1 MDYIKEYLEE
11 GSIAPAALRDWR
23 PVYRAVGSPNLW
35 RSFGHAQMA
44 VRGLEARQA
53 TEVLSGPWLKVWF
66 LCFMLPLLVS
76 NSSLAPEALQ
86 SYSLGRRFLGLDKCN
101 ACVGTSICKK
111 FLKEQIRFERWLSSQ
126 LDSHTDNRTFYEGN
140 YTDDSESWRPVVL
153 SLLVS
158 PHLHELAD
166 KSICRSAGKRK
177 SCSIEAVLRATQRFQ
192 TWTHSN
198 LLLPSMVQ
206 GLTTPMLR
214 CPSQRL
220 LDRVVRRYF
229 EVADVGSVQMKH
241 FTTKDKLRL
250 LYTLAVN
257 QQPLIL
263 QMFPGTEGWPFPR
276 YHGSCGRLMVW
287 AGSRP
292 LKKLYSAALA
302 QRADAAYQL
311 LHITQSLA
319 SNSLRFNLY
328 YTTASEDM
336 FGTVEDGRLFITDAS
351 TIGIIDLQEGFHTE
365 GTPQANHRD
374 IFSCLS
380 GSCQQPLPCERVRVS
395 QSFTLL
401 CRDVLPKLL
410 SPADVQAAGLP
421 KTAITELAV
430 CADHSQSDQR
440 IFKAVQTLQETLQAF
455 RPCSN
460 DYGYRYPEC
469 KYIARF

>member
-1 MDYIKEYLEE
+1 M
-11 GSIAPAALRDWR
+11 ALRG
-23 PVYRAVGSPNLW
+23 PEP
-35 RSFGHAQMA
+35 
-44 VRGLEARQA
+44 RQA
-53 TEVLSGPWLKVWF
+53 TEGLSGPRLIVWF
-66 LCFMLPLLVS
+66 LCFALPLVAS
-76 NSSLAPEALQ
+76 NPSLEPEAK
-86 SYSLGRRFLGLDKCN
+86 SYSFRRHFLGLDKCN

-126 LDSHTDNRTFYEGN
+126 QNLPSANRTFYEGN

-153 SLLVS
+153 SRLVS
-158 PHLHELAD
+158 PHLHDLAD
-166 KSICRSAGKRK
+166 KSICKSAGKRK

-192 TWTHSN
+192 NWTHSN

-206 GLTTPMLR
+206 GLAPPMLR

-220 LDRVVRRYF
+220 LDRIVRRYF

-241 FTTKDKLRL
+241 FTTKDRLRL

-292 LKKLYSAALA
+292 LKKLYSSPLA

-336 FGTVEDGRLFITDAS
+336 FGTVEDGRLLIMDAS
-351 TIGIIDLQEGFHTE
+351 TIGIIDLQEGFHSE
-365 GTPQANHRD
+365 ENPQANHSD
-374 IFSCLS
+374 IFSCLGS
-380 GSCQQPLPCERVRVS
+380 SCQQTLPCESVRSS
-395 QSFTLL
+395 QSFILL
-401 CRDVLPKLL
+401 CRHVLPKLL
-410 SPADVQAAGLP
+410 SPADVRSARLP
-421 KTAITELAV
+421 KKAIMELAV

-440 IFKAVQTLQETLQAF
+440 IFKAVQTLQDTLQAL

-469 KYIARF
+469 KYSDKF

>member
-1 MDYIKEYLEE
+1 M
-11 GSIAPAALRDWR
+11 ALRGLK
-23 PVYRAVGSPNLW
+23 PMP
-35 RSFGHAQMA
+35 A
-44 VRGLEARQA
+44 VREPPGRSWQ
-53 TEVLSGPWLKVWF
+53 TWF
-66 LCFMLPLLVS
+66 LCFMLPLVAS
-76 NSSLAPEALQ
+76 IPSAVPQ
-86 SYSLGRRFLGLDKCN
+86 TKSYSFGRQFLGLDKCN

-111 FLKEQIRFERWLSSQ
+111 FFKEEIRFERWLSSQ
-126 LDSHTDNRTFYEGN
+126 LDLPSANRTSYEGN

-153 SLLVS
+153 SRLVS
-158 PHLHELAD
+158 PHLHELTD
-166 KSICRSAGKRK
+166 KNICRSAGKRK
-177 SCSIEAVLRATQRFQ
+177 SCSIEAVLRDTQRFQ
-192 TWTHSN
+192 NWTRSN

-206 GLTTPMLR
+206 GLATPMLR

-220 LDRVVRRYF
+220 LDRIVRRYF

-263 QMFPGTEGWPFPR
+263 QMFPGTEGWPFLR

-292 LKKLYSAALA
+292 LKKLYTSPLA

-365 GTPQANHRD
+365 GHPQTNHSD
-374 IFSCLS
+374 VFSCLS
-380 GSCQQPLPCERVRVS
+380 GSCQQVLPCQSVRPS

-401 CRDVLPKLL
+401 CRHVLPKLL
-410 SPADVQAAGLP
+410 SPTDVPSAGLP
-421 KTAITELAV
+421 RTVIRELGM

-440 IFKAVQTLQETLQAF
+440 IFKATQILRETLQAF

-469 KYIARF
+469 RYSDKF